1 MGILVYLKSLLVKPE
16 SIDPSEFQ
24 ACAWNLTDL
33 DEDSPEH
40 KEKYQE
46 LLREAA
52 RLMVARDYTNC
63 IEAYQ
68 AASGEAKTDRHFCD
82 IQIAQAYRLMG
93 EPMKSMDFYWAAC
106 IHGADKDKVD
116 DHVWH
121 LLKSYSEK
129 NMMDNYLL
137 VQMLNRY
144 LTRFQHGKYEL
155 EVRDWLKSLSAPLHA

>member
-1 MGILVYLKSLLVKPE
+1 MGILVYLKSLLAKPE

-24 ACAWNLTDL
+24 PCAWNLTDL
-33 DEDSPEH
+33 ENDTPEH

-68 AASGEAKTDRHFCD
+68 IASGEAKSDRHFCD

-93 EPMKSMDFYWAAC
+93 EPMKSLDFYWAAC
-106 IHGADKDKVD
+106 IHGADKDKID

-121 LLKSYSEK
+121 LLQSCSEK
-129 NMMDNYLL
+129 NDTDNYLL
-137 VQMLNRY
+137 AQLLNRY
-144 LTRFQHGKYEL
+144 LTRFPDGKHQAEAR
-155 EVRDWLKSLSAPLHA
+155 EWMKSLSATQNA